1 MFLLRTL
8 LSFFKDKIYRELLLT
23 IIVLVGTST
32 MVFHFTEKWSWLDS
46 VYFSVSTI
54 TTTGYGDLY
63 PKSNVGKIYNIFF
76 LLASC
81 ILILMFINTMNQH
94 YNSRKEKKDLNDL
107 RHKKIADQVDYKLH
121 PEEEA

>member
-23 IIVLVGTST
+23 IIVLVGIST

>member
-23 IIVLVGTST
+23 IIVMVSIST

-63 PKSNVGKIYNIFF
+63 PKSTAGKVYNIFF

-94 YNSRKEKKDLNDL
+94 YNSRKEKKDQNDL
-107 RHKKIADQVDYKLH
+107 RHKKIVKQVDQEIHTEKNN
-121 PEEEA
+121 